1 MNNSENQPK
10 KKRTRRSPEKMA
22 ELVLEAERIG
32 QSKVCKREGIAPAQL
47 SRWKE
52 KLLKGGVAALRQ
64 MKTGPQPK
72 TAPEVLALQ
81 KDNERLK
88 EALLETSIELQLI
101 RKKSNQG
108 LKETSRIATSQKT
121 SETAS

>member
-1 MNNSENQPK
+1 MNNAENQSLK

-52 KLLKGGVAALRQ
+52 KLLKGGIAALRQ
-64 MKTGPQPK
+64 MKTGPQ
-72 TAPEVLALQ
+72 TSVNPEIQALQ
-81 KDNERLK
+81 KDNERLE
-88 EALLETSIELQLI
+88 EALLETSIELQLT
-101 RKKSNQG
+101 RKKSN
-108 LKETSRIATSQKT
+108 
-121 SETAS
+121 